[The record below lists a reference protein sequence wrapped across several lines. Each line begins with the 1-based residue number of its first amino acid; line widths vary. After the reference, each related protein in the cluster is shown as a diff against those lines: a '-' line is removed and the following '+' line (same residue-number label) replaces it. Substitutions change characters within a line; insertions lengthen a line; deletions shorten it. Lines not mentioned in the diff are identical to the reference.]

1 MQLGYFTVREDRGG
15 RDFGDRSSELPSG
28 GGFPGVFREG
38 CRTSQLFERTP
49 CENSACLPGCSC
61 CTPRHRYPPEPTKAA
76 LGSPCSWSCSHPR
89 GARIVRRPTGCSE
102 SLIKISLCRGR
113 S

>member
-1 MQLGYFTVREDRGG
+1 MQVGYCTVRERCDG
-15 RDFGDRSSELPSG
+15 RDFWDRSSELPSG
-28 GGFPGVFREG
+28 GGPPGVFREG
-38 CRTSQLFERTP
+38 CHTSQLFERKP

-61 CTPRHRYPPEPTKAA
+61 CTPRHRYPLEPTKAA

-102 SLIKISLCRGR
+102 SWIKINLYLER